1 MIHVFYFMF
10 KSSRICSCTLTIF
23 NKTGDIMKQDYPSMK
38 IINIFFQRE
47 LKRYF
52 EDTVMFSS
60 FELKHK
66 LLFNSVG
73 FPLVFPHLHL

>member
-1 MIHVFYFMF
+1 MFVFYVQIYIR
-10 KSSRICSCTLTIF
+10 RIYSYTLTIF